1 MLMPLA
7 VNWLERYRIRVEGM
21 LDGIDYYPKRKKR
34 IKLKL
39 FLLLLILLAA
49 YGGWFYLDNM
59 QSNSPTQSTSI
70 VISVPESE
78 EEKIIIVVEGTQEAP
93 AKAEPANSEN
103 LDEVIENYEASSYN

>member
-1 MLMPLA
+1 
-7 VNWLERYRIRVEGM
+7 M

-39 FLLLLILLAA
+39 FLLLLILTAS

-59 QSNSPTQSTSI
+59 DSSSPMQSTSI
-70 VISVPESE
+70 VISAPESE
-78 EEKIIIVVEGTQEAP
+78 EETVIIVIESVPEVAVEF
-93 AKAEPANSEN
+93 EPANSEN

>member
-1 MLMPLA
+1 
-7 VNWLERYRIRVEGM
+7 M

-39 FLLLLILLAA
+39 FVLVLILSAT

-59 QSNSPTQSTSI
+59 ERGSPVQSTSI

-78 EEKIIIVVEGTQEAP
+78 EEVVEVIVESVQEVP
-93 AKAEPANSEN
+93 MEVVPANSEN
-103 LDEVIENYEASSYN
+103 LDEVIENYEASSHD

>member
-1 MLMPLA
+1 
-7 VNWLERYRIRVEGM
+7 M
-21 LDGIDYYPKRKKR
+21 LDGIDYYPKKKKR

-39 FLLLLILLAA
+39 FLLLLILAVA

-70 VISVPESE
+70 IISVPESE
-78 EEKIIIVVEGTQEAP
+78 EEIIEIVVESVQETP
-93 AKAEPANSEN
+93 VEVEPANSEN